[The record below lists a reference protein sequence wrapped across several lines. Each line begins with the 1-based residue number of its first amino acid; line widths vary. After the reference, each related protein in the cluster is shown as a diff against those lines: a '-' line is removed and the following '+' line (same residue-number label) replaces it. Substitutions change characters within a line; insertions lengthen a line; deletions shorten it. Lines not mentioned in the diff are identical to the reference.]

1 MQTTVSNCTMN
12 GSAISKEH
20 HKAIEAIAKAVA
32 ENSKVLALLAKSL
45 ELPEFKGTMIK
56 IGE

>member
-1 MQTTVSNCTMN
+1 MN
-12 GSAISKEH
+12 GSVVSKEH

-45 ELPEFKGTMIK
+45 ELPEFKGSMIK

>member
-1 MQTTVSNCTMN
+1 MQYTISNCNMN
-12 GSAISKEH
+12 GSVVSKEH

-45 ELPEFKGTMIK
+45 ELPEFKGSMIK